1 MSEVIIP
8 DVIASDVPETVEATT
23 LAELVQ
29 LFEKLACDEDR
40 MAKYKEAEAIKAAF
54 YKRLHKEKA
63 EAGMSASEIVESE
76 EDSAEDAVS
85 ENPLLIIHKIITN
98 SLSITYLL

>member
-29 LFEKLACDEDR
+29 LFEKLACVRRWQRDTISPLYSCS
-40 MAKYKEAEAIKAAF
+40 AKLTIF
-54 YKRLHKEKA
+54 YITCTHLLKKIRLVNIFRA
-63 EAGMSASEIVESE
+63 Y
-76 EDSAEDAVS
+76 
-85 ENPLLIIHKIITN
+85 P
-98 SLSITYLL
+98 SL